1 MAIQRLDDLTIGK
14 IAAGEI
20 IERPASIVKE
30 LIENSLDAEASSI
43 QIELVAGGRELI
55 RVADDGI
62 GIRPEDFPLA
72 VERHA
77 TSKLHQFEDL
87 SRLHSY
93 GFRGEALASIASV
106 SDLTIVS
113 RQATASHGMSL
124 RTNGLTAPILA
135 ATAASPGT
143 VTAVRDLFAEVPA
156 RRKFLRQDQTEA
168 SYAQRVVVAYA
179 LAHPE
184 VRFELTLD
192 GRTALLTDGSGDLGN
207 AIVAVFGTEAASRM
221 LPIVAEPP
229 DGRDD
234 SPVDADGALRPAV
247 EVDGWISLPSLT
259 RGNRQQI
266 ILLVNGRWIESRSL
280 SFALEQAYHSLI
292 MVGRFPIAV
301 INIVVQPDR
310 LDVNVHPTKREVR
323 FSDERL
329 VFATLQRAVRATL
342 VGATPQQPIPS
353 IEHAPM
359 AAPEVQR
366 RLSLAHPGQSYAH
379 PPDHGETSMSSTD
392 QLPSEEQTMSRTGTP
407 LRVLGQ
413 VGASYII
420 AEGPDGMYLIDQHAA
435 HERVLFEKLWTRYE
449 QSTPDA
455 QQMLEPLV
463 VELTPPQLD
472 ALEASTEDL
481 TRLGFL
487 IEPFGGGS
495 VAIRAVPAILLRRD
509 PKRVLVQILDEMSQG
524 GRGTTRLES
533 LVITTAC
540 HSAIRA
546 GQQLSLAEM
555 RELIIQLE
563 GCTAPRACGHGR
575 PTMLHLSQDELER
588 QFERR

>member
-1 MAIQRLDDLTIGK
+1 MAIHRLDDQTIGK

-30 LIENSLDAEASSI
+30 LVENALDARARSI
-43 QIELVAGGRELI
+43 VVELEAGGRELI
-55 RVADDGI
+55 RVTDDGI
-62 GIRPEDFPLA
+62 GIEPDDLPLTI
-72 VERHA
+72 ERHA
-77 TSKLHQFEDL
+77 TSKLNSFDDL

-93 GFRGEALASIASV
+93 GFRGEALASIAAV
-106 SDLTIVS
+106 SDLSITS
-113 RQATASHGMSL
+113 RTSASTHGMRL
-124 RTNGLTAPILA
+124 HLNGRRSPDLA
-135 ATAASPGT
+135 ATAAPVGT
-143 VTAVRDLFAEVPA
+143 ETAVRDLFAEVPA
-156 RRKFLRQDQTEA
+156 RRKFLRQDQTES
-168 SYAQRVVVAYA
+168 SYAQRVVAAYA

-184 VRFELTLD
+184 VRFEYKVD
-192 GRTALLTDGSGDLGN
+192 GKTNLLTDGLGDLGN
-207 AIVAVFGTEAASRM
+207 TIVAVFGSEIAARM
-221 LPIVAEPP
+221 IPVVEPINDPDAEPTGREASDRP
-229 DGRDD
+229 DVR
-234 SPVDADGALRPAV
+234 V
-247 EVDGWISLPSLT
+247 EGWVSLPTMT

-280 SFALEQAYHSLI
+280 SFALEQSYHSLI
-292 MVGRFPIAV
+292 MVGRYPIAV
-301 INIVVQPDR
+301 LNVIVQPDR

-329 VFATLQRAVRATL
+329 VFASLQRAVRATL
-342 VGATPQQPIPS
+342 VGATPEQPIPS
-353 IEHAPM
+353 IEHIPM

-366 RLSLAHPGQSYAH
+366 RLSLAHPERSFV
-379 PPDHGETSMSSTD
+379 PPRDVPPPADSEPN
-392 QLPSEEQTMSRTGTP
+392 QLPDDDTAMARTGAP

-435 HERVLFEKLWTRYE
+435 HERVLFEKLWSRYE

-463 VELTPPQLD
+463 VELTPPQLST
-472 ALEASTEDL
+472 LEANADDL
-481 TRLGFL
+481 TRLGFQ
-487 IEPFGGGS
+487 IEPFGGS
-495 VAIRAVPAILLRRD
+495 SIAIRAVPAVMMRRD
-509 PKRVLVQILDEMSQG
+509 PKRVLLQILDEMSQG
-524 GRGTTRLES
+524 GRGTTKLES
-533 LVITTAC
+533 LVISAAC

>member
-1 MAIQRLDDLTIGK
+1 MAIHRLDDQTIGK

-30 LIENSLDAEASSI
+30 LVENALDARARSVLV
-43 QIELVAGGRELI
+43 ELEAGGRELI
-55 RVADDGI
+55 RVTDDGL
-62 GIRPEDFPLA
+62 GIEPDDLPLTI
-72 VERHA
+72 ERHA
-77 TSKLHQFEDL
+77 TSKLISFDDL

-93 GFRGEALASIASV
+93 GFRGEALASIAAV
-106 SDLTIVS
+106 SNLSITS
-113 RQATASHGMSL
+113 RTAASTHGMRL
-124 RTNGLTAPILA
+124 HLNGRRSPTIA
-135 ATAASPGT
+135 ATAAPVGT
-143 VTAVRDLFAEVPA
+143 ETAVRDLFAEVPA

-168 SYAQRVVVAYA
+168 SYAQRVVAAYA

-184 VRFELTLD
+184 VRFEYKVD
-192 GRTALLTDGSGDLGN
+192 GKTILLTDGLGDLGN
-207 AIVAVFGTEAASRM
+207 TIVAVFGSEIAARM
-221 LPIVAEPP
+221 LPVVEPLNDP
-229 DGRDD
+229 DAQPANGE
-234 SPVDADGALRPAV
+234 PADRPEVSV
-247 EVDGWISLPSLT
+247 EGWISLPSMT

-280 SFALEQAYHSLI
+280 SFALEQSYHSLI
-292 MVGRFPIAV
+292 MVGRYPIAV
-301 INIVVQPDR
+301 LNVIVQPDR

-329 VFATLQRAVRATL
+329 VFASLQRAVRATL
-342 VGATPQQPIPS
+342 VGATPEQPIPN
-353 IEHAPM
+353 IEHIPM
-359 AAPEVQR
+359 AVPEVQR
-366 RLSLAHPGQSYAH
+366 RLALAHPERSYVPSRDVPA
-379 PPDHGETSMSSTD
+379 PPESEPS
-392 QLPSEEQTMSRTGTP
+392 QLPDDDTATARTGAP

-413 VGASYII
+413 VGSSYII

-435 HERVLFEKLWTRYE
+435 HERVLFEKLWSRYE
-449 QSTPDA
+449 QSSPDA

-463 VELTPPQLD
+463 VELTPPQLST
-472 ALEASTEDL
+472 LEANTDDL
-481 TRLGFL
+481 TRLGFQ
-487 IEPFGGGS
+487 IEPFGGS
-495 VAIRAVPAILLRRD
+495 SIAIRAVPAVMMRRD
-509 PKRVLVQILDEMSQG
+509 PKRVLLQILDEMSQG
-524 GRGTTRLES
+524 GRGTTKLES
-533 LVITTAC
+533 LVISAAC